1 MPICSAFFSC
11 ATQALQIGA
20 NGEQRNMNGLKN
32 ITLLFMVL
40 LTVNS
45 SNGQNIKTM
54 EIPEIL
60 SECWTEEGN
69 SENRMEWY
77 ENVNFTFSETNSE
90 KTHSVFGSGT
100 YIYQPET
107 REIFAQI
114 NDLNEKQA
122 VSDTT
127 KYVVPLKKYFLILQ
141 ITDSTVVV
149 STIPSEYEVDW
160 YLEKGKFY
168 VKIINTDLVFTEF
181 PPFEEKPKYY
191 KRNRY

>member
-1 MPICSAFFSC
+1 
-11 ATQALQIGA
+11 
-20 NGEQRNMNGLKN
+20 MNRLKN

-60 SECWTEEGN
+60 NECWTEEGN
-69 SENRMEWY
+69 SENRIEWY
-77 ENVNFTFSETNSE
+77 ENGNFTFSETNSE

-160 YLEKGKFY
+160 YLEKGKLQ
-168 VKIINTDLVFTEF
+168 VKIINTDRVFTEF